1 MIIESLGLCYHLGC
15 FKVRAGFR
23 SATEH
28 IGRRS
33 SKTNLIASGSLVCF
47 TNLVNPGECQSP
59 DPFIEKKK
67 LNPAR
72 STIPFAFYQQS
83 NLVVVVSSGSCSDL
97 YLKVNP
103 LCQPSSL
110 DSHPSPL
117 NHGLDLSV
125 LITPPLVTFTDSFL
139 NSSPSQTFSVH
150 RL

>member
-15 FKVRAGFR
+15 FKVRAGLR
-23 SATEH
+23 SAAEH

-72 STIPFAFYQQS
+72 STIPFAFSFFYQQS
-83 NLVVVVSSGSCSDL
+83 NLVVVVSSGSCGDL

-117 NHGLDLSV
+117 IHR
-125 LITPPLVTFTDSFL
+125 ITV
-139 NSSPSQTFSVH
+139 
-150 RL
+150 